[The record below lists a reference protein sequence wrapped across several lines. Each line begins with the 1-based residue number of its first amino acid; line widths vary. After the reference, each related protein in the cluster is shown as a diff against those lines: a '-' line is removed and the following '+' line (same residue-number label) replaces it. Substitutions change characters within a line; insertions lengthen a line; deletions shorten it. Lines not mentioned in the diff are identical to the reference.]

1 MFTRENSSA
10 QASLPR
16 LPIVLLL
23 TLLIASGCAQPV
35 DETSSATVT
44 PVDMILHNGVVISV
58 DAQNR
63 QYEAIALHQGKI
75 QALGSTK
82 ALRAHIGPE
91 TNVIDLKGRTVIPG
105 LIEGH
110 GHFLSLGRAQQILD
124 LTQAQ
129 SFSEIVRQ
137 VATAADSAEP
147 GTWIFGRGWHQ
158 DKWLVEE
165 FKTVDGVPINVP
177 LNAVAPDNP
186 VYLGHASGHAAFA
199 NDAALAAANIVNS
212 TPNPDGG
219 TIVRSASGRAT
230 GLLRENAQKL
240 VERSIADYMAL
251 QSPEKL
257 RQNLLEQVQLA
268 GQLALAHGITSFHDA
283 GASFQEID
291 FFRRLEESEQLPVRL
306 YVMVRGENNEELA
319 NRLKDYYMPS
329 SENDFLTVRSIK
341 RQIDGA
347 LGAHGAWLLE
357 PYDDLPD
364 SRGLVLETVED
375 IEKTAEVAIE
385 NGFQVNTHAIG
396 TRANRE
402 TLDLYERVWE
412 RTSTSGNT
420 LRWRIEHA
428 QHIHPDDIQRFA
440 ALGVIAAIQGVH
452 CTSDGPWINTRLGPD
467 RTEQTSYRWRD
478 LLDAGVRINNGTD
491 APVEDIDPF
500 ASYAASVTRIMNTGE
515 AFFPAQAMTRME
527 ALKSYTLDNA
537 YSAFEEDIKGSLE
550 IGKLADLAVL
560 SDNLLTIPDNRLTS
574 IQVDYT
580 LIGGEIRYQRT
591 P

>member
-23 TLLIASGCAQPV
+23 ALLIASGCAQPV
-35 DETSSATVT
+35 DETSSANVT
-44 PVDMILHNGVVISV
+44 PADMILHNGVVISV

-306 YVMVRGENNEELA
+306 YVMIRGENNEELA

>member
-1 MFTRENSSA
+1 M
-10 QASLPR
+10 
-16 LPIVLLL
+16 LLA
-23 TLLIASGCAQPV
+23 TLIASGCTRQEDTRQP
-35 DETSSATVT
+35 ANVT
-44 PVDMILHNGVVISV
+44 PADLILQNGIVISV
-58 DAQNR
+58 DAENR
-63 QYEAIALHQGKI
+63 QYEAVALRQGKI
-75 QALGSTK
+75 QALGSTSALK
-82 ALRAHIGPE
+82 ARIGSE
-91 TNVIDLKGRTVIPG
+91 TEVIDLQGRTVIPG

-137 VATAADSAEP
+137 VAAAADSAEP
-147 GTWIFGRGWHQ
+147 GAWIFGRGWHQ
-158 DKWLVEE
+158 DKWLAEE
-165 FKTVDGVPINVP
+165 FKTVDGVPINTP
-177 LNAVAPDNP
+177 LNEVAPDNP

-219 TIVRSASGRAT
+219 TIVRSTTGRAT

-240 VERSIADYMAL
+240 VEGSIADYMAL
-251 QSPEKL
+251 QTPEEL
-257 RQNLLEQVQLA
+257 RENLLEQVQLA
-268 GQLALAHGITSFHDA
+268 GQLALTHGITSFHDA
-283 GASFQEID
+283 GASFAEID
-291 FFRRLEESEQLPVRL
+291 FFRSLEQNKQLPLRL
-306 YVMVRGENNEELA
+306 YVMIRGANNEELA
-319 NRLKDYYMPS
+319 SRLKDYYMPS
-329 SENDFLTVRSIK
+329 EENDFLTVRSIK

-357 PYDDLPD
+357 PYADLPNT
-364 SRGLVLETVED
+364 RGLILETVED

-402 TLDLYERVWE
+402 TLDLYERIWE
-412 RTSTSGNT
+412 RKGASGKA

-440 ALGVIAAIQGVH
+440 ELGVIAAIQGVH
-452 CTSDGPWINTRLGPD
+452 CTSDGPWISTRLGPN

-500 ASYAASVTRIMNTGE
+500 ASYAASVTRIMNTGK

-537 YSAFEEDIKGSLE
+537 YSAFEENIKGSLE
-550 IGKLADLAVL
+550 VGKLADLVVL
-560 SDNLLTIPDNRLTS
+560 SDNLLTVPDDQLQS
-574 IQVDYT
+574 ILVDYT
-580 LIGGEIRYQRT
+580 LIGGEIRYQRSQ
-591 P
+591 

>member
-1 MFTRENSSA
+1 M
-10 QASLPR
+10 
-16 LPIVLLL
+16 LLL
-23 TLLIASGCAQPV
+23 ALLIVSGCARPAE
-35 DETSSATVT
+35 ETSSANAT
-44 PVDMILHNGVVISV
+44 PADIILHNGVVISV
-58 DAQNR
+58 DSENR
-63 QYEAIALHQGKI
+63 QYEAIALRQGKI
-75 QALGSTK
+75 QALGSTT
-82 ALRAHIGPE
+82 ALKTRIGPE
-91 TNVIDLKGRTVIPG
+91 TSVIDLKGRTVIPG
-105 LIEGH
+105 FIEGH

-147 GTWIFGRGWHQ
+147 GAWIFGRGWHQ
-158 DKWLVEE
+158 DKWLAQE
-165 FKTVDGVPINVP
+165 FKTVDGVPVNTP
-177 LNAVAPDNP
+177 LNEVAPNNP

-212 TPNPDGG
+212 TPDPDGG

-291 FFRRLEESEQLPVRL
+291 FFRDLEESEQLPVRL
-306 YVMVRGENNEELA
+306 YVMVRGESNAELA

-329 SENDFLTVRSIK
+329 GENDFLTVRSIK

-357 PYDDLPD
+357 PYDDLPG
-364 SRGLVLETVED
+364 SRGLILETVAD

-402 TLDLYERVWE
+402 TLDLYERIWE

-428 QHIHPDDIQRFA
+428 QHIHP
-440 ALGVIAAIQGVH
+440 
-452 CTSDGPWINTRLGPD
+452 
-467 RTEQTSYRWRD
+467 
-478 LLDAGVRINNGTD
+478 
-491 APVEDIDPF
+491 
-500 ASYAASVTRIMNTGE
+500 
-515 AFFPAQAMTRME
+515 
-527 ALKSYTLDNA
+527 
-537 YSAFEEDIKGSLE
+537 
-550 IGKLADLAVL
+550 
-560 SDNLLTIPDNRLTS
+560 
-574 IQVDYT
+574 
-580 LIGGEIRYQRT
+580 
-591 P
+591 

>member
-1 MFTRENSSA
+1 MFIRENSSA

-23 TLLIASGCAQPV
+23 ALLIVSGCARPAE
-35 DETSSATVT
+35 ETSSANAT
-44 PVDMILHNGVVISV
+44 PADIILHNGVVISV
-58 DAQNR
+58 DSENR
-63 QYEAIALHQGKI
+63 QYEAIALRQGKI
-75 QALGSTK
+75 QALGSTT
-82 ALRAHIGPE
+82 ALKTRIGPE
-91 TNVIDLKGRTVIPG
+91 TSVIDLKGRTVIPG
-105 LIEGH
+105 FIEGH

-147 GTWIFGRGWHQ
+147 GAWIFGRGWHQ
-158 DKWLVEE
+158 DKWLAQE
-165 FKTVDGVPINVP
+165 FKTVDGVPVNTP
-177 LNAVAPDNP
+177 LNEVAPNNP

-212 TPNPDGG
+212 TPDPDGG

-291 FFRRLEESEQLPVRL
+291 FFRDLEESEQLPVRL
-306 YVMVRGENNEELA
+306 YVMVRGESNAELA

-329 SENDFLTVRSIK
+329 GENDFLTVRSIK

-357 PYDDLPD
+357 PYDDLPG
-364 SRGLVLETVED
+364 SRGLILETVAD

-402 TLDLYERVWE
+402 TLDLYERIWE

-440 ALGVIAAIQGVH
+440 ALGIIAAIQGVH

-500 ASYAASVTRIMNTGE
+500 ASYAASVTRIMNTGD

-560 SDNLLTIPDNRLTS
+560 SDNLLTVPDNQLTS

-580 LIGGEIRYQRT
+580 LIGGEIRYQRS

>member
-35 DETSSATVT
+35 DETSSANVT
-44 PVDMILHNGVVISV
+44 PADMILHNGVVISV

-364 SRGLVLETVED
+364 SRGLVLETVEE

>member
-1 MFTRENSSA
+1 MFIRENSSA

-23 TLLIASGCAQPV
+23 ALLIVSGCARPAE
-35 DETSSATVT
+35 ETSSANAT
-44 PVDMILHNGVVISV
+44 PADIILHNGVVISV
-58 DAQNR
+58 DSENR
-63 QYEAIALHQGKI
+63 QYEAIALRQGKI

-82 ALRAHIGPE
+82 ALKTRIGPE
-91 TNVIDLKGRTVIPG
+91 TSVIDLKGRTVIPG
-105 LIEGH
+105 FIEGH

-147 GTWIFGRGWHQ
+147 GAWIFGRGWHQ
-158 DKWLVEE
+158 DKWLAQE
-165 FKTVDGVPINVP
+165 FKTVDGVPVNTP
-177 LNAVAPDNP
+177 LNEVAPNNP

-212 TPNPDGG
+212 TPDPDGG

-291 FFRRLEESEQLPVRL
+291 FFRDLEESEQLPVRL
-306 YVMVRGENNEELA
+306 YVMVRGESNAELA

-329 SENDFLTVRSIK
+329 GENDFLTVRSIK

-357 PYDDLPD
+357 PYDDLPG
-364 SRGLVLETVED
+364 SRGLILETVAD

-402 TLDLYERVWE
+402 TLDLYERIWE

-440 ALGVIAAIQGVH
+440 ALGIIAAIQGVH

-500 ASYAASVTRIMNTGE
+500 ASYAASVTRIMNTGD

-560 SDNLLTIPDNRLTS
+560 SDNLLTVPDNQLTS

-580 LIGGEIRYQRT
+580 LIGGEIRYQRS

>member
-1 MFTRENSSA
+1 MFIRENSSA

-23 TLLIASGCAQPV
+23 ALLIVSGCARPAE
-35 DETSSATVT
+35 ETSSANAT
-44 PVDMILHNGVVISV
+44 PADIILHNGVVISV
-58 DAQNR
+58 DSENR
-63 QYEAIALHQGKI
+63 QYEAIALRQGKI
-75 QALGSTK
+75 QALGSTT
-82 ALRAHIGPE
+82 ALKTRIGPE
-91 TNVIDLKGRTVIPG
+91 TSVIDLKGRTVIPG
-105 LIEGH
+105 FIEGH

-147 GTWIFGRGWHQ
+147 GAWIFGRGWHQ
-158 DKWLVEE
+158 DKWLAQE
-165 FKTVDGVPINVP
+165 FKTVDGVPVNTP
-177 LNAVAPDNP
+177 LNEVAPNNP

-199 NDAALAAANIVNS
+199 NDAALVAANIVNS
-212 TPNPDGG
+212 TPDPDGG

-291 FFRRLEESEQLPVRL
+291 FFRDLEESEQLPVRL
-306 YVMVRGENNEELA
+306 YVMVRGESNAELA

-329 SENDFLTVRSIK
+329 GENDFLTVRSIK

-357 PYDDLPD
+357 PYDDLPG
-364 SRGLVLETVED
+364 SRGLILETVAD

-402 TLDLYERVWE
+402 TLDLYERIWE

-440 ALGVIAAIQGVH
+440 ALGIIAAIQGVH

-500 ASYAASVTRIMNTGE
+500 ASYAASVTRIMNTGD

-560 SDNLLTIPDNRLTS
+560 SDNLLTVPDNQLTS

-580 LIGGEIRYQRT
+580 LIGGEIRYQRS

>member
-1 MFTRENSSA
+1 MFIRENSSA

-16 LPIVLLL
+16 LPIELLL
-23 TLLIASGCAQPV
+23 ALLIVSGCARPAE
-35 DETSSATVT
+35 ETSSANVT
-44 PVDMILHNGVVISV
+44 PADIILHNGVVISV
-58 DAQNR
+58 DSENR
-63 QYEAIALHQGKI
+63 QYEAIALRQGKI
-75 QALGSTK
+75 QALGSTT
-82 ALRAHIGPE
+82 ALKTRIGPE
-91 TNVIDLKGRTVIPG
+91 TSVIDLKGRTVIPG
-105 LIEGH
+105 FIEGH

-147 GTWIFGRGWHQ
+147 GAWIFGRGWHQ
-158 DKWLVEE
+158 DKWLAQE
-165 FKTVDGVPINVP
+165 FKTVDGVPVNTP
-177 LNAVAPDNP
+177 LNEVAPNNP

-212 TPNPDGG
+212 TPDPDGG

-257 RQNLLEQVQLA
+257 QQNLLEQVQLA
-268 GQLALAHGITSFHDA
+268 GELALAHGITSFHDA

-291 FFRRLEESEQLPVRL
+291 FFRDLEESEQLPVRL
-306 YVMVRGENNEELA
+306 YVMVRGESNAELA

-329 SENDFLTVRSIK
+329 GENDFLTVRSIK

-357 PYDDLPD
+357 PYDDLPG
-364 SRGLVLETVED
+364 SRGLILETVAD

-402 TLDLYERVWE
+402 TLDLYERIWE

-500 ASYAASVTRIMNTGE
+500 ASYAASVTRIMNTGD

-560 SDNLLTIPDNRLTS
+560 SDNLLTVPDNQLTS

-580 LIGGEIRYQRT
+580 LIGGEIRYQRS

>member
-1 MFTRENSSA
+1 MFIRENSSA

-23 TLLIASGCAQPV
+23 ALLIVSGCARPAE
-35 DETSSATVT
+35 ETSSANAT
-44 PVDMILHNGVVISV
+44 PADIILHNGVVISV
-58 DAQNR
+58 DSENR
-63 QYEAIALHQGKI
+63 QYEAIALRQGKI
-75 QALGSTK
+75 QALGSTT
-82 ALRAHIGPE
+82 ALKTRIGPE
-91 TNVIDLKGRTVIPG
+91 TSVIDLKGRTVIPG
-105 LIEGH
+105 FIEGH

-147 GTWIFGRGWHQ
+147 GAWIFGRGWHQ
-158 DKWLVEE
+158 DKWLAQE
-165 FKTVDGVPINVP
+165 FKTVDRVPVNTP
-177 LNAVAPDNP
+177 LNEVAPNNP

-199 NDAALAAANIVNS
+199 NDAALAAANIVNR
-212 TPNPDGG
+212 TPDPDGG

-291 FFRRLEESEQLPVRL
+291 FFRDLEESEQLPVRL
-306 YVMVRGENNEELA
+306 YVMVRGESNAELA

-329 SENDFLTVRSIK
+329 GENDFLTVRSIK

-357 PYDDLPD
+357 PYDDLPG
-364 SRGLVLETVED
+364 SRGLILETVAD

-402 TLDLYERVWE
+402 TLDLYERIWE

-440 ALGVIAAIQGVH
+440 ALGIIAAIQGVH

-500 ASYAASVTRIMNTGE
+500 ASYAASVTRIMNTGD

-560 SDNLLTIPDNRLTS
+560 SDNLLTVPDNQLTS

-580 LIGGEIRYQRT
+580 LIGGEIRYQRS